1 MMNIAVSYPPKT
13 FKNEVAES
21 AVKLNYSP
29 VEEIKKVLVNGELIT

>member
-13 FKNEVAES
+13 LKTEVAES

-29 VEEIKKVLVNGELIT
+29 AKEKNQRPVNGELIT

>member
-13 FKNEVAES
+13 LKTEVAES

-29 VEEIKKVLVNGELIT
+29 VEEIKRVPVNEELIT